1 MHVQH
6 LVIDEVL
13 PPRLDALLRRQF
25 GIQTAGISPPAVS
38 FKTVSP
44 AMTQQLIFV
53 VVHCSRSHAPK
64 LGCIKIISDAVECTE
79 KLRNLE
85 GHLRI

>member
-53 VVHCSRSHAPK
+53 YMVYLDFIQAITVNDLYHMASFERK
-64 LGCIKIISDAVECTE
+64 
-79 KLRNLE
+79 
-85 GHLRI
+85 